1 MKEITLDFRDGRL
14 SDNLSGTCCCILQR
28 FRNVDRIYARGI
40 VIMVRYSRVA
50 GRGTPAT
57 SRWNWG
63 RASRVMFCG
72 WISIRVVRETSTRLS
87 VIWTPQI
94 TYPSTG
100 ACEPESSKFECN
112 DRLEAVVE
120 SLVQEWGLDEE
131 SSLGVD
137 LVGDCN
143 FCCWA
148 LRTVNLANLWI
159 HFALAI
165 SSVV

>member
-1 MKEITLDFRDGRL
+1 MKEITLDFRDGRF
-14 SDNLSGTCCCILQR
+14 SDNLSGTCCRILQR
-28 FRNVDRIYARGI
+28 FRNVDRIYVRGI
-40 VIMVRYSRVA
+40 VIMVRYGRVTGWRSSA
-50 GRGTPAT
+50 A

-63 RASRVMFCG
+63 RASRVMFWG
-72 WISIRVVRETSTRLS
+72 RISIRVVWETSTRLS

-100 ACEPESSKFECN
+100 ACDPESSKFECN

-120 SLVQEWGLDEE
+120 SLVQEWGRDEE
-131 SSLGVD
+131 SSLGVG

-148 LRTVNLANLWI
+148 LRTVNLASLWI